1 MKKLTTAL
9 VLMMTLLPAL
19 SGCGRVRYP
28 AYYTLN
34 LPAPPDPPDPPDG
47 PMPPVAPFPPAAESE
62 ANEEE
67 TRLQLPD
74 R

>member
-34 LPAPPDPPDPPDG
+34 LPALG
-47 PMPPVAPFPPAAESE
+47 RLAPAATNNRNTVHAS
-62 ANEEE
+62 A
-67 TRLQLPD
+67 
-74 R
+74 